1 MKLKLFISLFLC
13 YSCYSVWV
21 YSKGTATAR
30 EMFANEIAGKQI
42 FQQYNCQTCHQIYG
56 MGGYL
61 GPDLTYS
68 ISDKRRGEFYVKAI
82 LKSGGSRMPNFNFS
96 DKAIENLTAYLKYV
110 DNHASN
116 STK

>member
-1 MKLKLFISLFLC
+1 MKLKFFVGLFICYCC
-13 YSCYSVWV
+13 YSIWV

-30 EMFANEIAGKQI
+30 EMSSSEIAGKEL

-61 GPDLTYS
+61 GPDLTYA

-82 LKSGGSRMPNFNFS
+82 LKSGGSRMPNFNLS
-96 DKAIENLTAYLKYV
+96 DDAIEKITTYLKYV
-110 DNHASN
+110 DNHAIN